1 MTDFLQCYRI
11 RGHHGFVYIRNQGML
26 RKESKWRRWWQ
37 ADPHLSFNHKTIT
50 KKLQQHQSY
59 HWYSCL
65 YNRMSES
72 GKNPVKK
79 THTLFEIFIFCPKIQ
94 LWFPEKIAD
103 FLGGEKL
110 VKNVVVLDYLAVDNF
125 DFPRKL
131 SIFLGEKLV
140 KMLWFWTFSLKI
152 YELLI
157 VNSCF

>member
-1 MTDFLQCYRI
+1 MLSNPWPSWLCLHKKSRNVTKGIKMATLMTSWSTLVFQSQ
-11 RGHHGFVYIRNQGML
+11 N
-26 RKESKWRRWWQ
+26 
-37 ADPHLSFNHKTIT
+37 NH